1 MPVYHAG
8 DGNQFMGVV
17 ELPKGAIVEL
27 SLALTKSP
35 MNMRSKQALL
45 EVELVEKINKCFC
58 FTTTR

>member
-27 SLALTKSP
+27 KFSIDKKPTEYAIK
-35 MNMRSKQALL
+35 RSTA
-45 EVELVEKINKCFC
+45 
-58 FTTTR
+58 RGRAS